1 MIEITRQLTGL
12 AKKID
17 GIVDVVD
24 VLEWVL
30 DRPGL
35 YCSVSARTDNHW
47 LIEVGG
53 LEVQSI
59 RVELGQWVV
68 FDGDRFHALTDEEFE
83 ARGYKPEVPAK
94 KAK

>member
-1 MIEITRQLTGL
+1 MIEITRQVTGL
-12 AKKID
+12 AKKIEQ
-17 GIVDVVD
+17 VADVVD
-24 VLEWVL
+24 VLQWVI

-35 YCSVSARTDNHW
+35 YCVVSAGTDNNW

-68 FDGDRFHALTDEEFE
+68 FDGDRFSALTDEEF
-83 ARGYKPEVPAK
+83 AAKGYAPESGT
-94 KAK
+94 